1 MTRTKRTNR
10 TRKQQVPAAPAPSP
24 SLSPP
29 PSIPEENPNVEEGGG
44 EDAAAV
50 AQQGEAPEEPEPQE
64 AALEAEVEEPK
75 EEEDAIVL
83 QPEAAELPCRG
94 CYVAGQSCRVLASS
108 VRCTGC
114 RKGKDPC
121 NVNGRSESN
130 LSHTLPNYRVQ
141 PANVP
146 AAPSFATDPAIRAAL
161 YVLLQAAARKLP
173 TYEPPK
179 TNATNDWTPKYLRER
194 LGAGNM
200 SVPAVQD
207 YLQTR
212 RRYANAV
219 DAPAHVQPSLAS
231 GSGSAPRYDLQD
243 ATSRASRKRVMQEN
257 AEHIA
262 QLERELK
269 RSRKLQGTLETLDA
283 LDDDTGSEEES
294 FPSPKKKFPPK

>member
-1 MTRTKRTNR
+1 MTRTKKANR
-10 TRKQQVPAAPAPSP
+10 TRKHQVPAAPAPSP
-24 SLSPP
+24 LSPP

-75 EEEDAIVL
+75 EEEDAIVV

-94 CYVAGQSCRVLASS
+94 CYVAGQSFRVLACS

-114 RKGKDPC
+114 RKGQDPC
-121 NVNGRSESN
+121 NVNGR
-130 LSHTLPNYRVQ
+130 T
-141 PANVP
+141 
-146 AAPSFATDPAIRAAL
+146 PSFATDPAIRAAL

-179 TNATNDWTPKYLRER
+179 TNATIDWTPKYLRER

-231 GSGSAPRYDLQD
+231 GSGSAPAMISKTPLP
-243 ATSRASRKRVMQEN
+243 APP
-257 AEHIA
+257 
-262 QLERELK
+262 
-269 RSRKLQGTLETLDA
+269 LQGTLETLDA
-283 LDDDTGSEEES
+283 LDDDTDSEEES
-294 FPSPKKKFPPK
+294 LPL

>member
-1 MTRTKRTNR
+1 MTRTKKANR

-75 EEEDAIVL
+75 GEEDAIVV

-94 CYVAGQSCRVLASS
+94 CYVAGQSCRVLAGSI
-108 VRCTGC
+108 RCTGC

-121 NVNGRSESN
+121 NVNGRI
-130 LSHTLPNYRVQ
+130 
-141 PANVP
+141 
-146 AAPSFATDPAIRAAL
+146 PSFATDPAIRAAL

-207 YLQTR
+207 YLQMR

-269 RSRKLQGTLETLDA
+269 RSRKLQGTLETLEA
-283 LDDDTGSEEES
+283 LDEDTDSEEES
-294 FPSPKKKFPPK
+294 LPSPKKKSPPK